1 MYCARFKNR
10 ISRREFLKGIRP
22 KKDGFPI
29 LNKEKCTGCGLCAID
44 CPTRALNMLRFRE
57 EDLYQLVFRHDSCDS
72 CGICEKSCPEHCL
85 QLEKDLEPE
94 RIRKEVTVV
103 FEDRI
108 SRCSECGTPLFPQAM
123 ISLLKSRM
131 MVATESAWRFDLC
144 PSCRMKAQ
152 LEKGRIRKS
161 RI

>member
-1 MYCARFKNR
+1 
-10 ISRREFLKGIRP
+10 
-22 KKDGFPI
+22 
-29 LNKEKCTGCGLCAID
+29 
-44 CPTRALNMLRFRE
+44 MLRFRE

-85 QLEKDLEPE
+85 QLEKDLEPG

-123 ISLLKSRM
+123 IHRLRAKVSD
-131 MVATESAWRFDLC
+131 TGNFPWPFDLC
-144 PSCRMKAQ
+144 PSCRVRTQ
-152 LEKGRIRKS
+152 FEKERIGKK
-161 RI
+161 IG